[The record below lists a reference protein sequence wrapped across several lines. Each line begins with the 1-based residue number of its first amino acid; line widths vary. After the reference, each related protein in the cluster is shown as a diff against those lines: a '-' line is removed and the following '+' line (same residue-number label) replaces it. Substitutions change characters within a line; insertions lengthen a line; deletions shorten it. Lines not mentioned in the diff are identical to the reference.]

1 MDTTHDSR
9 EIYCRR
15 LGHYL
20 TFEYCRA
27 ESGSRPCRKIL
38 DCWYDKIPIGEYLR
52 ANYSPGEIAGLAGP
66 PPAKAAALIDLIERA
81 RRRAKAVQPPEPD
94 GDRDRGKG

>member
-27 ESGSRPCRKIL
+27 ESGPRPCRKIL

-52 ANYSPGEIAGLAGP
+52 ENYSPGEIAGIAGP
-66 PPAKAAALIDLIERA
+66 PPAKAATLVDLIERA
-81 RRRAKAVQPPEPD
+81 RRRAGDSRPLEP
-94 GDRDRGKG
+94 GRE